1 MIRTRSLPQRY
12 TTALSNGR
20 QEVFADA
27 PIEKGGGGAGLGAHE
42 LLEAALAV
50 CINMTVRMHADR
62 HKVPLSSVTTR
73 VSIQRPDGHTVRF
86 DYGIELSGPLSAAQ
100 REELEAAAR
109 ACPVRQTLSKH
120 LEFRAMAEQ
129 SA

>member
-50 CINMTVRMHADR
+50 CINMAVRMHADQ
-62 HKVPLSSVTTR
+62 HTIPLSSVTTR